1 MINWLGAIL
10 SILKAVR
17 KEKLEVE
24 QEYIIIKPRVLSD
37 ENMLRGVAALQAI
50 LTFIPPAAVASPA
63 LGLGVMGFKIWK
75 HIALGRSYDQLKY
88 PPIGPN
94 MLRMSIE
101 LDPELNK
108 HYGELV
114 RPEGWEWDNMRVL
127 EPMFNDFQYITN
139 AQILKSKYPHVDS
152 EYIDKTARRNLKD
165 MGVQIDILEQSLITH
180 STSPEIEHNIRDA
193 FEYVRK
199 IFPAM
204 NDWALFNSKGFD
216 QVLDALDAV
225 F

>member
-1 MINWLGAIL
+1 MINWMEAIL

-17 KEKLEVE
+17 TENPEVE
-24 QEYIIIKPRVLSD
+24 QKYIVIKPRILSD
-37 ENMLRGVAALQAI
+37 DNMLRGVAALQAV

-75 HIALGRSYDQLKY
+75 RISLGRGYDQLRY
-88 PPIGPN
+88 PPMDPN
-94 MLRMSIE
+94 MLRVSIE

-108 HYGELV
+108 HYGKLV
-114 RPEGWEWDNMRVL
+114 SPEGWVWDNMQVL
-127 EPMFNDFQYITN
+127 EPILNDFQYITN
-139 AQILKSKYPHVDS
+139 AQILKSKYPHIDPKYVD
-152 EYIDKTARRNLKD
+152 KAAGRNLKS
-165 MGVQIDILEQSLITH
+165 MGVQIDILEQSLILH

-193 FEYVRK
+193 FEHVRK

-204 NDWALFNSKGFD
+204 NDWSLFNSEGFD
-216 QVLDALDAV
+216 QVLEALDTV